1 MGSSDVVESVIR
13 TGITLAILL
22 LAVPLGWYL
31 GAGTI
36 STFTQSLVSGVL
48 VLLGSSAAVAMV
60 GLGLY
65 IVAEGAV
72 PSPLR
77 RYVSGRLSR

>member
-1 MGSSDVVESVIR
+1 MGHSAVVESVVR
-13 TGITLAILL
+13 TGVTLVVLL

-36 STFTQSLVSGVL
+36 SAFTQGLVSGVL
-48 VLLGSSAAVAMV
+48 VLLGSFAAVTMV

-72 PSPLR
+72 PAPLR
-77 RYVSGRLSR
+77 RYVSSRTP